1 MANSQSK
8 VIDFPFTDGLRQDLE
23 FDLMKPGGLVQA
35 KNVEF
40 EKPARLRRRD
50 GFVTVPMGT
59 LKSKIS
65 TYSGDVRRIA
75 EGPHGERLVCTDDNV
90 FTSYEDGTYSEAGP
104 ALNRNQITHELA
116 ETFWSGANAQGTI
129 RSTQV
134 VVVGN
139 WLVVSW
145 WQFDELAADDKILI
159 DVIDMTTGSRA
170 WSAQESA
177 IGGSSLVA
185 HRMLV
190 IGSTVFIFAA
200 PGSASQ
206 LITYRYFSL
215 AGTTL
220 AFGAGSTNLVT
231 DAVAGLQYF
240 DVATDGT
247 HIYIAYRADRAGTS
261 TIYVRKFLWTGSAF
275 TSVAGPYDWGLDADP
290 LPAPGLMDPS
300 RIAICCDPSG
310 TGTVMVISNPATL
323 VTIQRVALN
332 QTTLAMVA
340 LDSDPFADFS
350 PSGFQPGQV
359 TVDQVSATT
368 WMWGV
373 SPCESSGGHIN
384 YPVGNLWFQRT
395 DNVIAGPAWQAFAN
409 YFLGTRF
416 FRNTDASDEVY
427 CIARYSAE
435 GQTHAMLLEWNTG
448 GTIMFPR
455 PVMLLA
461 NGRTNPEGSLSQP
474 ELYGLC
480 AGATTDEMF
489 VSGVL
494 NLSGGGPEGGQTIP
508 AWKFVAHAHKRYLH
522 TQMTDNVVF
531 SGASPLMYDGAR
543 IVELGF
549 ASNPGCAPG
558 TPGTTG
564 SIANGTYQYV
574 FVYEWSDVFGNRHQ
588 SGPSPPVSVTLTGA
602 NDSVAFE
609 LPPIHATRKMYV
621 SSIGAAVLEQ
631 ASPVRIV
638 AYRTNLSGLPPFF
651 RAGYATNDFASAD
664 PIAWTDTTPD
674 ASLGEI
680 LTQDTGGGGGILA
693 YDPPPA
699 SSYVTVFGDRLFGV
713 MSESPETVWC
723 SQTFVSGQAPHHS
736 EALRIP
742 IPGSGRIHALL
753 AQDGKL
759 YALAERGI
767 WIAAYGDGPSNLG
780 QGAFPVPVFI
790 TSTANCDDARGAVET
805 QDGLFFTGRDK
816 YGTGIY
822 WIRRG
827 EQSPVSIGYRVK
839 DELTACPFVIGV
851 VDRHTKSRVELLV
864 TENEAGSSDTRIIYY
879 HYDLVDE
886 EGIGAFTVARY
897 PLPLECLGSWG
908 EVTVVGRAD
917 SGEVAIQSAA
927 NGRDAV
933 NSGNYGVPVVL
944 ETGDIR
950 PFGPLGFGRVDAA
963 VVMGTIDSPT
973 SLTLDVSFDSGESY
987 PYTAVWTPSTFAA
1000 SGPFQR
1006 HWEPNEK
1013 ILGLGSFRLRFTDGD
1028 SEAGP
1033 TENGLI
1039 WHGYSLE
1046 VQPLGGTTRLTD
1058 TERR

>member
-8 VIDFPFTDGLRQDLE
+8 VLDFPFTDGLRQDLE
-23 FDLMKPGGLVQA
+23 FDLMKPGGLIQA
-35 KNVEF
+35 QNVEF

-50 GFVTVPMGT
+50 GFVTVPMTT

-65 TYSGDVRRIA
+65 TYSGNVRRIA

-104 ALNRNQITHELA
+104 DRIRNQITHELA

-134 VVVGN
+134 AVVGN

-145 WQFDELAADDKILI
+145 WQFDEIASNDKILI

-170 WSAQESA
+170 WSAQDGG
-177 IGGSSLVA
+177 IGGNALVS

-190 IGSTVFIFAA
+190 IGTTVIVFACADASTAVH
-200 PGSASQ
+200 
-206 LITYRYFSL
+206 YRWFDLS
-215 AGTTL
+215 GTTL
-220 AFGAGSTNLVT
+220 AFGGIIANIVT
-231 DAVAGLQYF
+231 DALAGLQYF
-240 DVATDGT
+240 DVAVDSTD
-247 HIYIAYRADRAGTS
+247 HVYIAYRADRAGTS
-261 TIYVRKFLWTGSAF
+261 TIYVRKYLWTGTTF
-275 TSVAGPYDWGLDADP
+275 TSVAGPFDWGITIEP
-290 LPAPGLMDPS
+290 IIGEMDPR

-310 TGTVMVISNPATL
+310 TGTVMAIANPESSAA
-323 VTIQRVALN
+323 IERVALN
-332 QTTLAMVA
+332 QTTLAVVTT
-340 LDSDPFADFS
+340 DSDPFADFS
-350 PSGFQPGQV
+350 PSGSQVGQV

-368 WMWGV
+368 WLWGV
-373 SPCESSGGHIN
+373 SPCESSGGHSN

-395 DNVIAGPAWQAFAN
+395 NNVIAGPAWQAFAN

-416 FRNTDASDEVY
+416 FRNSDSSDEVY

-448 GTIMFPR
+448 ATIMFPR

-461 NGRTNPEGSLSQP
+461 NGRTNSEGSLSQP
-474 ELYGLC
+474 ELYGSC
-480 AGATTDEMF
+480 SGATTDEWF

-494 NLSGGGPEGGQTIP
+494 NLSGGGSEGGQTIP
-508 AWKFVAHAHKRYLH
+508 AWRFSAHGHKRYLN

-531 SGASPLMYDGAR
+531 AGAAPLMYDGAR

-588 SGPSPPVSVTLTGA
+588 SGPSLPVSVTLTGA
-602 NDSVAFE
+602 NDSVDFE

-664 PIAWTDTTPD
+664 PIPWTDTSTD

-680 LTQDTGGGGGILA
+680 LTQDTGGGGGILP

-699 SSYVTVFGDRLFGV
+699 SSYVTVFGDRLFGI

-723 SQTFVSGQAPHHS
+723 SQTFTSGQAPHHS

-780 QGAFPVPVFI
+780 QGTFPVPVFI

-839 DELTACPFVIGV
+839 DELTLCPFVRGV
-851 VDRHTKSRVELLV
+851 IDRHTKSRVELLCSELEDGG
-864 TENEAGSSDTRIIYY
+864 TPRIIYY
-879 HYDLVDE
+879 HYDLLDQ
-886 EGIGAFTVARY
+886 EGIGAFTACRY
-897 PLPLECLGSWG
+897 AGSSLECLGSWG
-908 EVTVVGRAD
+908 ETTVVGHRS
-917 SGEVAIQSAA
+917 SGEVAIQSATD
-927 NGRDAV
+927 GRDAV
-933 NSGNYGVPVVL
+933 NSGDYAVPVVL

-963 VVMGTIDSPT
+963 VVMGTIDT
-973 SLTLDVSFDSGESY
+973 AATLTMEVSLNSGETY
-987 PYTAVWTPSTFAA
+987 PYTATWTPSTFAA